1 MTGADLI
8 AKILKTEGVDFMGVI
23 PFNSLEEAGAKVGI
37 RPLIFRQERVG
48 VNLADGYSRVTNG
61 RGTGVFAMQAGPGAE
76 NAYAGVATAYAD
88 SVPIL
93 LLPGS
98 APRHRDGVHPTFS
111 PSRSYAEITKW
122 SGRIPVI
129 ESIPEMMRR
138 AFSQI
143 RLGRPGP
150 VLLEIPSD
158 IMRGEM
164 GEEVREYQT
173 VATRRSAGDPGDIKV
188 AVEMLLAAKR
198 PVLHAGQGV
207 LYAEASDELL
217 ELAELTGIPVMTSMA
232 GKSAFPEDHQLA
244 LGTRSGTTTDMVAHF
259 LGEADLVFGVGC
271 SFTRIHYGADLFDKM
286 VLVHCTNDETDINKD
301 YSPDHAVIGDA
312 KLVLAQL
319 IDEVKGRL
327 GSRTRREEPSFTD
340 EIKSVKD
347 KWLSQ
352 WMPKLTSDEVP
363 INPYRVIWD
372 LHNTIDRARSI
383 VTHDSGSPRD
393 QTIPFYESVTPRGF
407 IAWGKSTQLGYSL
420 GLAMGAKMAAPDK
433 LAVNIIGDYGFG
445 MVGMDME
452 TAVREKIPILTV
464 ILNNASMGIYRPTH
478 FPTANELYGTKYT
491 KGDYAKVAEALG
503 SHTERVEDPAQVVPA
518 IKRSIA
524 AVESGL
530 PAVLEVIT
538 SEEPD
543 MPYRAF

>member
-1 MTGADLI
+1 
-8 AKILKTEGVDFMGVI
+8 
-23 PFNSLEEAGAKVGI
+23 
-37 RPLIFRQERVG
+37 
-48 VNLADGYSRVTNG
+48 
-61 RGTGVFAMQAGPGAE
+61 
-76 NAYAGVATAYAD
+76 
-88 SVPIL
+88 
-93 LLPGS
+93 
-98 APRHRDGVHPTFS
+98 
-111 PSRSYAEITKW
+111 
-122 SGRIPVI
+122 
-129 ESIPEMMRR
+129 
-138 AFSQI
+138 
-143 RLGRPGP
+143 
-150 VLLEIPSD
+150 
-158 IMRGEM
+158 
-164 GEEVREYQT
+164 
-173 VATRRSAGDPGDIKV
+173 
-188 AVEMLLAAKR
+188 
-198 PVLHAGQGV
+198 
-207 LYAEASDELL
+207 
-217 ELAELTGIPVMTSMA
+217 
-232 GKSAFPEDHQLA
+232 
-244 LGTRSGTTTDMVAHF
+244 
-259 LGEADLVFGVGC
+259 VGC
-271 SFTRIHYGADLFDKM
+271 SFTRIHYGADLFDKK
-286 VLVHCTNDETDINKD
+286 VLAQCTNDETDINKD

-319 IDEVKGRL
+319 IEEVKGRL

-340 EIKSVKD
+340 EIKSVKK

-352 WMPKLTSDEVP
+352 WMPKLKSDEVP

-452 TAVREKIPILTV
+452 TAVRERIPILTV

-518 IKRSIA
+518 IQRSMA